1 MLGHKI
7 LQPSRELPK
16 SSLWR
21 GQMFMTTKG
30 SKLESV
36 TKGTYGNKCSTFSL
50 QNCGKKTKH
59 CHELGSRETAQI
71 EE

>member
-1 MLGHKI
+1 
-7 LQPSRELPK
+7 
-16 SSLWR
+16 
-21 GQMFMTTKG
+21 MTTKG